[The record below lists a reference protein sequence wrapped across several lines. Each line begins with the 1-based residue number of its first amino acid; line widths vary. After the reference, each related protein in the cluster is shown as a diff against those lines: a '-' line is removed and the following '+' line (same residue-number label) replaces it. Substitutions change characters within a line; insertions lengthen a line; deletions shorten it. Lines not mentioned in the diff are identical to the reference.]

1 MGKFIMQNL
10 KDLSDNELIQLQK
23 EVEQAISDRKKP
35 EIKKFIDDD
44 LDVEN
49 MVWKRHREILKEAS
63 KLLPCDEYQEF
74 IFLLVELN
82 SYSYFFNNEQLLHH
96 EMMIQVRKLQEE
108 YYLVDG
114 VLEHESE
121 IDWRNHD
128 IL

>member
-1 MGKFIMQNL
+1 MVLEYL
-10 KDLSDNELIQLQK
+10 KDLSDNELIELQK

-49 MVWKRHREILKEAS
+49 MGWKSHREILKEAFE
-63 KLLPCDEYQEF
+63 LLPCDEYQEF
-74 IFLLVELN
+74 ICLLVELN
-82 SYSYFFNNEQLLHH
+82 SYSHFFNNEQLLHH

-108 YYLVDG
+108 YYLVNG